1 MANWRYKLKHGAA
14 LRKAIADEDYELVIS
29 ELKECFK
36 ELHTAI
42 PEDYNEDDLECD
54 IADIEDFEYMVEYIE
69 DEGDEEDLINEVDS
83 KLNDLYDLC
92 DALRVWVEF

>member
-1 MANWRYKLKHGAA
+1 MANWRYKLKHGTA
-14 LRKAIADEDYELVIS
+14 LREAIDNEDYELVIS

-36 ELHTAI
+36 ELHAAI
-42 PEDYNEDDLECD
+42 PEDYDEDDLERD
-54 IADIEDFEYMVEYIE
+54 IADIEDFEYMVESIE
-69 DEGDEEDLINEVDS
+69 DENDEEDLINEIDS